1 MTVFEI
7 IGSILLIIT
16 CVLVTVTVLF
26 QSSSKADGISAL
38 TGGKSASASAAEAKS
53 SSKQDGISAL
63 GGKSAAASAAEAK
76 SNNAKLARITKVL
89 AIVFFVV
96 TLAVYALTIYL

>member
-1 MTVFEI
+1 MTVYEI

-16 CVLVTVTVLF
+16 CVLVTITVLF
-26 QSSSKADGISAL
+26 QSSSK
-38 TGGKSASASAAEAKS
+38 
-53 SSKQDGISAL
+53 QDGLSAL
-63 GGKSAAASAAEAK
+63 GGKSSAASAAEAK

-89 AIVFFVV
+89 AVVFFVV

>member
-16 CVLVTVTVLF
+16 CVLVTLTVLF
-26 QSSSKADGISAL
+26 QSSSK
-38 TGGKSASASAAEAKS
+38 
-53 SSKQDGISAL
+53 QDGLSAL
-63 GGKSAAASAAEAK
+63 GGKSSSAAAAEAK
-76 SNNAKLARITKVL
+76 SNNAKLARFTKIL
-89 AIVFFVV
+89 AVVFFVI

>member
-53 SSKQDGISAL
+53 
-63 GGKSAAASAAEAK
+63 
-76 SNNAKLARITKVL
+76 NNAKLSRMTDICPGLFYDKKNPSRISGGVLFIKVFL
-89 AIVFFVV
+89 QISLWV
-96 TLAVYALTIYL
+96 

>member
-26 QSSSKADGISAL
+26 QSSSK
-38 TGGKSASASAAEAKS
+38 
-53 SSKQDGISAL
+53 QDGISAL
-63 GGKSAAASAAEAK
+63 SGKSTSANAAEAK
-76 SNNAKLARITKVL
+76 SNNAKLVRMTKVL
-89 AIVFFVV
+89 AVVFFVI
-96 TLAVYALTIYL
+96 TLAVYAMNIYL

>member
-16 CVLVTVTVLF
+16 CVLVTLTVLF
-26 QSSSKADGISAL
+26 QN
-38 TGGKSASASAAEAKS
+38 
-53 SSKQDGISAL
+53 SSKQDGLSAL
-63 GGKSAAASAAEAK
+63 GGKSSSAAAAEAK
-76 SNNAKLARITKVL
+76 SNNAKLARFTKIL
-89 AIVFFVV
+89 AVVFFVI

>member
-26 QSSSKADGISAL
+26 QNSSKADGISAL
-38 TGGKSASASAAEAKS
+38 TGKS
-53 SSKQDGISAL
+53 
-63 GGKSAAASAAEAK
+63 ASAAEAK
-76 SNNAKLARITKVL
+76 SNNAKLAKITKVL
-89 AIVFFVV
+89 AIVFFVI
-96 TLAVYALTIYL
+96 TLAVYAINLYL

>member
-7 IGSILLIIT
+7 IGSILLIII

-53 SSKQDGISAL
+53 
-63 GGKSAAASAAEAK
+63 
-76 SNNAKLARITKVL
+76 NNAKLARITKVL
-89 AIVFFVV
+89 AVVFFVV
-96 TLAVYALTIYL
+96 TLAVYAVTIYL